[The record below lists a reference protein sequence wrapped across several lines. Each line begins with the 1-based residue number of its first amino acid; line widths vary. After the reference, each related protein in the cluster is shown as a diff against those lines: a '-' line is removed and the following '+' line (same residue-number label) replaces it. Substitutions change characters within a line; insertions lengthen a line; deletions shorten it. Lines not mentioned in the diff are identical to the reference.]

1 MAASRTTFEKL
12 QRDRAKQAKAAAKRA
27 KRLEKNDP
35 DAEVEDDTPVDVTA
49 ISQGEEL
56 SAGQLLEL
64 VEKLHKQFDDEVISF
79 EEFEDQ
85 KTELMARLTVE

>member
-27 KRLEKNDP
+27 RKLEKGVEAP
-35 DAEVEDDTPVDVTA
+35 DDDTPVDVA
-49 ISQGEEL
+49 SMGEEL

-85 KTELMARLTVE
+85 KTELMARLTVD

>member
-27 KRLEKNDP
+27 KRLEKP
-35 DAEVEDDTPVDVTA
+35 EEAEDDTPVDVA
-49 ISQGEEL
+49 SMGEDL
-56 SAGQLLEL
+56 SAAQLLDL
-64 VEKLHKQFDDEVISF
+64 VEKLHKQFDDEIISF

-85 KTELMARLTVE
+85 KIELMARLTVE

>member
-27 KRLEKNDP
+27 RRLEKNTEAP
-35 DAEVEDDTPVDVTA
+35 EDDAPVDVA
-49 ISQGEEL
+49 SMGEEL
-56 SAGQLLEL
+56 SAAQLLEL

>member
-12 QRDRAKQAKAAAKRA
+12 QRDRAKQAKAAAKRE
-27 KRLEKNDP
+27 KRMQRT
-35 DAEVEDDTPVDVTA
+35 AEATDETPIDVNA
-49 ISQGEEL
+49 VSSEPGEEL
-56 SAGQLLEL
+56 SAAQLLEL
-64 VEKLHKQFDDEVISF
+64 VEKLHKQFEDEVISF